1 MDFPLKELPL
11 KHSDI
16 LVIFH
21 LMAQYQPYTL
31 PPYFREFSVKSTL
44 QLAPITPH
52 CLPACLLS
60 HTLFSLQP
68 MWIPN
73 SFNLFVCLGKQ
84 TLSLSIK

>member
-52 CLPACLLS
+52 CLPAFS
-60 HTLFSLQP
+60 HTHSFLSSLCGYQTVSTFLFARG
-68 MWIPN
+68 N
-73 SFNLFVCLGKQ
+73 KH
-84 TLSLSIK
+84 